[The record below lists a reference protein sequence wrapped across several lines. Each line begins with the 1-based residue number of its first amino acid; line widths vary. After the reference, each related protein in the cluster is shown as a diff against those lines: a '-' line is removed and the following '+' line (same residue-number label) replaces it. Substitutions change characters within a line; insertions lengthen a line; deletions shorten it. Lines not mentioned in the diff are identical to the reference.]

1 MLFRSLLPAGLV
13 ATGSGGGAQG
23 PTVGSFQS
31 TIKVMVGSVIP
42 SPNSTIESLLLV
54 ILSMSNG
61 NTAQIIVSTKDWVS
75 RGGQPP
81 IGPFWRF
88 TTAAVEGSRLEF
100 KLLGLANSM
109 AEMPQ
114 TFKWSDAHSGRFSG
128 RPDQG
133 TVYAANFTRLDG

>member
-1 MLFRSLLPAGLV
+1 MAAPSPVIELPKAYAFARDKGLLLPAGLV
-13 ATGSGGGAQG
+13 ATGSGGGAPG

-88 TTAAVEGSRLEF
+88 TTDRKS
-100 KLLGLANSM
+100 
-109 AEMPQ
+109 
-114 TFKWSDAHSGRFSG
+114 
-128 RPDQG
+128 
-133 TVYAANFTRLDG
+133 TRLNSSH